1 MKIEDRDREI
11 GEFLGTDEMT
21 GTLIRGLITL
31 GADKQ
36 RELTVNEANQ
46 YIKTIQEM
54 HNELTNE
61 RMSQYMEDK
70 KRWEEHMKYYYHT
83 TSPKTHNLITEV
95 GTPDIEDR
103 ILLQG
108 SDNNIPKE
116 ELDVLEDYT
125 FSDEESFTVKR
136 HRDMAIEHTGDKKT
150 SLSTNQ
156 QLRKQK
162 KYEKGK
168 NLLLED
174 QSILIAND
182 NEIIML
188 DSERSNKNASQHTS
202 KGVKD
207 FKYFAGIV
215 EYNLKEKDQQK
226 IVNSLNNEENEEPL
240 LPYTINRLGT
250 THNDHMTPYVYVRFH
265 YKKERDNFCNNNH
278 VINNIGKFEP
288 LKWMDAVDA
297 HISIIFEHIPKALPQ
312 AEIETH
318 IEKEIG
324 KIINIE
330 GIRHD
335 SKKEEWSIKAKVDV
349 RCTEKKLIDTWGF
362 YLQNG
367 NFIKV
372 RPLNFR
378 REEIDNR
385 NSYAATIMSIGNE
398 IPYEKV
404 VNELNKITGVG
415 LWQAIRDDNNKQD
428 TYNTMSVGKSE
439 NIHGTSCSPFVDSN
453 LPTIEEITA
462 QLLQIEITPE
472 DDHIITNHTRE
483 GENTTKRLM
492 ARKDAISAKETTI
505 SQTSAETQEQ
515 RLTEIGNAIAQFAK
529 GTITTM
535 KNVFTKTT
543 RGITKT
549 TTSHQPP
556 EITETI
562 DTTPTNQIHNSMAEE
577 TTVVPQFMQ
586 TEQMEIEIF
595 HPHKEDQLNT
605 CTTVPSP
612 SYNPP
617 DPTDTLTITTTTP
630 TTTRIIDQEMI
641 EEVQVTNKDHTTDT
655 TNSYTQRDCH
665 PEPDGQTGGNLKI
678 GCINIRGLNDSN
690 NQLDLRRMITNEKW
704 DIVIV
709 SETKL
714 NNRKGQHIYKDWTN
728 YDSLNCSYNN
738 SDQKRGIMIIIRKE
752 LSQRK
757 VNIERING
765 HVIKFDLLFKKQK
778 LIKIIGIYNLNQD
791 KEMTNK
797 IKRKIIDWVEE
808 AERLQQELVILGDLN
823 EEDKATNRSNRLIT
837 KCLHNL
843 NLKDINRCI
852 AGDEVLDTWT
862 NGFNSSRIDYIFT
875 SDNILSNIIRHEV
888 KKLENIQT
896 DHKALTI
903 TIKLTEILEFD
914 KNSMIKDIK
923 KQKTWIKPD
932 TKDWE
937 IIAATVE
944 EQILKV
950 DPSATI
956 NWNTLVEIYQNA
968 HQEVIKIKKATIE
981 EEIKAAE
988 NCSDDELR
996 NNNPRI
1002 YIRNLIAERDRLLY
1016 LEYMGHRIKKF
1027 LNKLLNKS
1035 YNRHCRETAKNSQI
1049 AKRTYNDITILP
1061 HWNEEN
1067 MIDKRNKLKIESL
1080 VKLYNNKEFIED
1092 KKLDHDKLR
1101 KPSYR
1106 KSFMENIKKIEQL
1119 SNEMTNDIINTN
1131 IDINIRT
1138 RESYLENDIGKM
1150 IDRILERKREKI
1162 DMSNL
1167 FIKENRIFTIETD
1180 KDKIK
1185 ERVHDHY
1192 KTWTRKRNIDL
1203 DLIEY
1208 NEEWRNIYQPRTEI
1222 NEQIYDGILEDIT
1235 LDELDN
1241 IIRETKS
1248 GKAAGISGIPYD
1260 FWKKILQ
1267 GSNYAALLNEST
1279 LEPLKIVQSIIEDAN
1294 KENKEVWILLM
1305 DISKAFDSVSMIML
1319 EKSLKRIKVPEPL
1332 INIIMDINLNRTN
1345 KVIVNGEFT
1354 KEYEVEDGV
1363 DQGEVWSPLL
1373 WRIFYDALLTRL
1385 AKIKKETGYTMET
1398 TKYIDINKNIS
1409 NKIEITYNASA
1420 FMDDTTL
1427 IGGNK
1432 NKLMKMIEICHE
1444 FFEINDIKANIKKY
1458 ELIRINGS
1466 EDNENNELIINN
1478 EKIEKVNNPEGNR
1491 FLEKQIIAIW
1501 NIVIIPRIEYQLQAI
1516 VLTEDE
1522 CNELM
1527 RKINTLIK
1535 HSCDLPS
1542 TIPNFLLHDKDI
1554 YGLKHIYNL
1563 QIENLSKNI
1572 IYMMNDKGQLK
1583 EIMELKMIQE
1593 QNKIWTRQCI
1603 GNLNSKSFRRQNSW
1617 IINAINLLKKEKLS
1631 ICKHEYNDKF
1641 IYHCIEGG
1649 TSEIIDFL
1657 TDNEIEKSSSSR
1669 KKRGVIFIEQI
1680 LEENQEKI
1688 LKWKHF
1694 CKINNLSTKG
1704 KIPFWFTKIKNEIMI
1719 TNTRKL
1725 KDKFLNRQY
1734 NNNYKSKTI
1743 IYDET
1748 SDLERKAIITWNDP
1762 EGNII
1767 FSENK
1772 KKSRSKKY
1780 KRIGVHLIPNSN
1792 SINDEDNSPTLIAC
1806 TGCNKNI
1813 KRINDGTCHI
1823 YIENENSRI
1832 INNRKEDNN
1841 IKPYESLEKSIVT
1854 EILNFQELNNRRKL
1868 DIDHHLELNY
1878 IISYIKNHNL
1888 QIDIRD
1894 KGEDP
1899 DYIEIINN
1907 LETEN
1912 ELIMKRD
1919 EDIEAIHIEDE
1930 TLKTNEYNIYWNNNL
1945 VKWAYRRWSK
1955 IISQAKWKHEL
1966 LHCKLIEDLFI
1977 NNYKDEFDW
1986 EISLEFISNRNQC
1999 RKTVCNTQDSLDRSY
2014 KIKNLLM
2021 ILPTYKLLYDRG
2033 TNKIETPTCPRCE
2046 EVEETWDHIWTCN

>member
-1 MKIEDRDREI
+1 MGITISREEVKALEGFGKLQQEERVALLTERGMNIEDRDREI
-11 GEFLGTDEMT
+11 GEFLGTDEVT

-36 RELTVNEANQ
+36 RELTVKEANQ

-95 GTPDIEDR
+95 GTSDIEDR

-125 FSDEESFTVKR
+125 SSDEESFTVKR
-136 HRDMAIEHTGDKKT
+136 HRDMTIEHTGDKKT
-150 SLSTNQ
+150 SPSTNQ
-156 QLRKQK
+156 QSRKQK
-162 KYEKGK
+162 KYGKGK

-188 DSERSNKNASQHTS
+188 DSERGNKNASQHAP

-226 IVNSLNNEENEEPL
+226 IVNSLNNEENDEPI

-250 THNDHMTPYVYVRFH
+250 THNAHMTPYVYVGFH

-330 GIRHD
+330 GIRHN
-335 SKKEEWSIKAKVDV
+335 SKKEEWSIKAKVEV
-349 RCTEKKLIDTWGF
+349 RCTEKKLIDTWEF

-367 NFIKV
+367 NFITV

-415 LWQAIRDDNNKQD
+415 LWQVIRDDNNKQD
-428 TYNTMSVGKSE
+428 TYNVRVQFRSKEARREAGK
-439 NIHGTSCSPFVDSN
+439 HPF
-453 LPTIEEITA
+453 TIKDEVKEITA

-483 GENTTKRLM
+483 GENTMKRPM
-492 ARKDAISAKETTI
+492 ARKDAISAKKTTI

-515 RLTEIGNAIAQFAK
+515 RLTEIGNAIARFAK

-543 RGITKT
+543 RGITNT

-556 EITETI
+556 EITDTI
-562 DTTPTNQIHNSMAEE
+562 DTTPTNLIHNLMAEE
-577 TTVVPQFMQ
+577 TTVALQSMQ
-586 TEQMEIEIF
+586 TEQMESEIS
-595 HPHKEDQLNT
+595 HSHKEDQLNT
-605 CTTVPSP
+605 STTVPSL
-612 SYNPP
+612 SHNPP

-655 TNSYTQRDCH
+655 ANSYTQRDRH
-665 PEPDGQTGGNLKI
+665 PETDGQPGGSAGKRKLSTEFNKEEKYPSIKTKKRIKNKKNKKQIKIQKDHYKKDADLKQKDVNEPYNFKKYNRNLKI
-678 GCINIRGLNDSN
+678 GCINIRRLNDSN

-704 DIVIV
+704 DIAIV

-714 NNRKGQHIYKDWTN
+714 NSRKGQHIYKDWTN
-728 YDSLNCSYNN
+728 YDSLNCSYND

-778 LIKIIGIYNLNQD
+778 SIKIIGIYNPNQD

-797 IKRKIIDWVEE
+797 IKRKIIDWIEE
-808 AERLQQELVILGDLN
+808 AERLQQELIILGDFN
-823 EEDKATNRSNRLIT
+823 EADKATNRSNRLIT

-852 AGDEVLDTWT
+852 AGDKVLDTWT

-903 TIKLTEILEFD
+903 TIKLAEILEFD

-937 IIAATVE
+937 TIAATVE
-944 EQILKV
+944 DQISKV

-988 NCSDDELR
+988 NCSDDELH

-1002 YIRNLIAERDRLLY
+1002 LIRNLIAERDRLLY

-1035 YNRHCRETAKNSQI
+1035 YNRHCRETAKNFQT
-1049 AKRTYNDITILP
+1049 AKRMYNDITILP
-1061 HWNEEN
+1061 QWNEEN
-1067 MIDKRNKLKIESL
+1067 MTDKRNKLKIESL

-1106 KSFMENIKKIEQL
+1106 KSFMEDIKKIEQL

-1167 FIKENRIFTIETD
+1167 FIKENGTFTIETD
-1180 KDKIK
+1180 KEKIK

-1208 NEEWRNIYQPRTEI
+1208 NEEWRNIYQPRIEI

-1260 FWKKILQ
+1260 FWKKSKIETRKILLDIYNRTLHDHKVLDDWKKGMIFPINKTTRSHWNNDINLTRPITLIKTARKIFIKILVKRLAKILSLNKVLQ

-1385 AKIKKETGYTMET
+1385 AIIKNETGYTMET
-1398 TKYIDINKNIS
+1398 TKHIDINKNIS
-1409 NKIEITYNASA
+1409 KKIEITYNASA

-1491 FLEKQIIAIW
+1491 FLGIYF
-1501 NIVIIPRIEYQLQAI
+1501 R
-1516 VLTEDE
+1516 
-1522 CNELM
+1522 
-1527 RKINTLIK
+1527 
-1535 HSCDLPS
+1535 
-1542 TIPNFLLHDKDI
+1542 HD
-1554 YGLKHIYNL
+1554 N
-1563 QIENLSKNI
+1563 
-1572 IYMMNDKGQLK
+1572 
-1583 EIMELKMIQE
+1583 
-1593 QNKIWTRQCI
+1593 
-1603 GNLNSKSFRRQNSW
+1603 
-1617 IINAINLLKKEKLS
+1617 
-1631 ICKHEYNDKF
+1631 
-1641 IYHCIEGG
+1641 
-1649 TSEIIDFL
+1649 
-1657 TDNEIEKSSSSR
+1657 
-1669 KKRGVIFIEQI
+1669 
-1680 LEENQEKI
+1680 
-1688 LKWKHF
+1688 
-1694 CKINNLSTKG
+1694 
-1704 KIPFWFTKIKNEIMI
+1704 
-1719 TNTRKL
+1719 
-1725 KDKFLNRQY
+1725 
-1734 NNNYKSKTI
+1734 
-1743 IYDET
+1743 
-1748 SDLERKAIITWNDP
+1748 
-1762 EGNII
+1762 
-1767 FSENK
+1767 
-1772 KKSRSKKY
+1772 
-1780 KRIGVHLIPNSN
+1780 
-1792 SINDEDNSPTLIAC
+1792 
-1806 TGCNKNI
+1806 
-1813 KRINDGTCHI
+1813 
-1823 YIENENSRI
+1823 
-1832 INNRKEDNN
+1832 
-1841 IKPYESLEKSIVT
+1841 
-1854 EILNFQELNNRRKL
+1854 
-1868 DIDHHLELNY
+1868 
-1878 IISYIKNHNL
+1878 
-1888 QIDIRD
+1888 
-1894 KGEDP
+1894 
-1899 DYIEIINN
+1899 
-1907 LETEN
+1907 
-1912 ELIMKRD
+1912 
-1919 EDIEAIHIEDE
+1919 
-1930 TLKTNEYNIYWNNNL
+1930 
-1945 VKWAYRRWSK
+1945 
-1955 IISQAKWKHEL
+1955 
-1966 LHCKLIEDLFI
+1966 
-1977 NNYKDEFDW
+1977 
-1986 EISLEFISNRNQC
+1986 
-1999 RKTVCNTQDSLDRSY
+1999 
-2014 KIKNLLM
+2014 
-2021 ILPTYKLLYDRG
+2021 
-2033 TNKIETPTCPRCE
+2033 
-2046 EVEETWDHIWTCN
+2046 